1 MATPIQQQQNLRQRV
16 LDFEKELDER
26 LVSLSE
32 SEAGI
37 INTGL
42 LRQQWLASVSN
53 SVGENSVAISKQLE
67 VLRARAE
74 LSNVQLLVENAKLD
88 AFHESQTLTYLT
100 VATKPYDDD
109 ETAERRTQAL
119 DALVKENIESLKEA
133 LASSVHRRAAIADEL
148 SELVREVEKLRLEQE
163 SSNAVTLK
171 ELKSRI
177 SKYAAQ
183 LRECAATSKNNYRE
197 ITGDYLVLRHNTRV
211 AKEILM
217 RSQSEASLTRKALE
231 ERLQRVKVEAEM
243 QKEKVAE
250 SASAEMQALT
260 DQIREHLDMKEHE
273 LEELKKAQEDKS
285 GSQKTK
291 IRELKHAI
299 QLCTSKYNDL
309 QEQRKSDME
318 RVETEVKQLRELVT
332 TAENRSV
339 NNIPEMRPNTS
350 NVDGRGMLLELDQ
363 RLLNHLSVKGRR

>member
-1 MATPIQQQQNLRQRV
+1 
-16 LDFEKELDER
+16 
-26 LVSLSE
+26 
-32 SEAGI
+32 
-37 INTGL
+37 
-42 LRQQWLASVSN
+42 
-53 SVGENSVAISKQLE
+53 
-67 VLRARAE
+67 
-74 LSNVQLLVENAKLD
+74 
-88 AFHESQTLTYLT
+88 
-100 VATKPYDDD
+100 
-109 ETAERRTQAL
+109 
-119 DALVKENIESLKEA
+119 
-133 LASSVHRRAAIADEL
+133 
-148 SELVREVEKLRLEQE
+148 
-163 SSNAVTLK
+163 
-171 ELKSRI
+171 
-177 SKYAAQ
+177 
-183 LRECAATSKNNYRE
+183 
-197 ITGDYLVLRHNTRV
+197 
-211 AKEILM
+211 M